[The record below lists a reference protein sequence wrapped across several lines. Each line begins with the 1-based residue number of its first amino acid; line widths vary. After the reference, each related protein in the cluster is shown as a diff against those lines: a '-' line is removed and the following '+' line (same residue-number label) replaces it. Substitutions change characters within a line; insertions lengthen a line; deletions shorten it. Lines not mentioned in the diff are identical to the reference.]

1 MELLLLS
8 ARHGAGTGAVGR
20 SRSGAFPGGGDG
32 VGRLSREQTSDL
44 PRDLCTKGV
53 KSRMRGP
60 SRADLAQEVL
70 GPGAFGRG
78 LVRN

>member
-8 ARHGAGTGAVGR
+8 ARHGGGAGAVDR
-20 SRSGAFPGGGDG
+20 IRSGAFPGSGDG

-44 PRDLCTKGV
+44 PRDLCTEGV
-53 KSRMRGP
+53 KFRMSGP
-60 SRADLAQEVL
+60 SRAEHAQEVL
-70 GPGAFGRG
+70 GPGGFGRG

>member
-1 MELLLLS
+1 MD
-8 ARHGAGTGAVGR
+8 R
-20 SRSGAFPGGGDG
+20 SRPGAFPGGGDG

-60 SRADLAQEVL
+60 SRAEHAQEVL
-70 GPGAFGRG
+70 GPGAFGSG